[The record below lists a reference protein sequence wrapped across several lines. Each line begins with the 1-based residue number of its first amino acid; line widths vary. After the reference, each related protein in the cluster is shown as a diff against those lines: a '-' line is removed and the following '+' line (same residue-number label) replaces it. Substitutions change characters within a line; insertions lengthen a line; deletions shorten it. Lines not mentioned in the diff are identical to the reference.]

1 MLSQV
6 EVKLE
11 KEIQEVQEYLN
22 SRTCVGDYRRSSA
35 FTRLRNLKYRLQRY
49 REVKALRKELT

>member
-1 MLSQV
+1 MKSQV

-11 KEIQEVQEYLN
+11 REITEVQEYLN
-22 SRTCVGDYRRSSA
+22 SPICIGDYRRSSA